1 MNNMTARWG
10 KIPHRLRSQALSL
23 FDASRERMI
32 WGLRGDASSA
42 PILFRLTLHGR
53 SIRVLELQP
62 VRRAAGAVARA
73 RALGD
78 NALAAE

>member
-1 MNNMTARWG
+1 MNNKRRRWG

-42 PILFRLTLHGR
+42 PILSASRFT
-53 SIRVLELQP
+53 
-62 VRRAAGAVARA
+62 AGASGFLNFSQSGERPE
-73 RALGD
+73 R
-78 NALAAE
+78 

>member
-1 MNNMTARWG
+1 MNNKRWRWG

-42 PILFRLTLHGR
+42 PILFRLT
-53 SIRVLELQP
+53 
-62 VRRAAGAVARA
+62 AGASGFLNFSQSGERPD
-73 RALGD
+73 LFS
-78 NALAAE
+78 L

>member
-1 MNNMTARWG
+1 MNNKRWRWG
-10 KIPHRLRSQALSL
+10 RFPHRLRSQALSL

-53 SIRVLELQP
+53 SRLN
-62 VRRAAGAVARA
+62 G
-73 RALGD
+73 
-78 NALAAE
+78 

>member
-1 MNNMTARWG
+1 MNNKRWRWG

-32 WGLRGDASSA
+32 WG
-42 PILFRLTLHGR
+42 LFRLTLHGR

>member
-1 MNNMTARWG
+1 MNNKRWRWG

-23 FDASRERMI
+23 SDASRERMI

-53 SIRVLELQP
+53 SRLN
-62 VRRAAGAVARA
+62 G
-73 RALGD
+73 
-78 NALAAE
+78 